1 VTRGRAQPTVLLA
14 GWLFADL
21 AVGLVIIL
29 LATATD
35 APRPV
40 PEAAASP
47 TPPAA
52 SPTPTPSPTPVT
64 VAAVDTEPVLVRVQ
78 SDAGALLAGD
88 SGEVERVADEI
99 REQVAPLQEQGRTAA
114 FTLTFGASPS
124 PGEGVALARAAN
136 EILRDVAPDL
146 AGNAVLRDFWRAAGG
161 DGTTRGT
168 LVFEIYLFVVR

>member
-1 VTRGRAQPTVLLA
+1 
-14 GWLFADL
+14 WLFADL

-40 PEAAASP
+40 PDAAASP
-47 TPPAA
+47 TPPAV
-52 SPTPTPSPTPVT
+52 SPSPTPSPTPVT
-64 VAAVDTEPVLVRVQ
+64 VAAVDTEPALVRVQ

-88 SGEVERVADEI
+88 SDALERVADEI
-99 REQVAPLQEQGRTAA
+99 REQVAPYQGRTAE
-114 FTLTFGASPS
+114 FTLTFGASPT

-136 EILRDVAPDL
+136 EILRDVAPAL
-146 AGNAVLRDFWRAAGG
+146 AGNAVLRDFWRASGG

>member
-1 VTRGRAQPTVLLA
+1 MTRGRAQPTVLLA

-40 PEAAASP
+40 PDAAASP
-47 TPPAA
+47 TPPAV
-52 SPTPTPSPTPVT
+52 SPSPTPSPTPVT

-88 SGEVERVADEI
+88 SDEIERVADEI
-99 REQVAPLQEQGRTAA
+99 REQVAPYQGRTAA
-114 FTLTFGASPS
+114 FTLTFGASPT

-136 EILRDVAPDL
+136 EILRDVAPAL
-146 AGNAVLRDFWRAAGG
+146 AGNAVLRDFWRASGG